1 MDSKEPQ
8 QPSREGIQG
17 KSFSAD
23 INESRKVAAAA
34 RKRAFLQ
41 AMEEWGTVKKAC
53 EITKIARR
61 TYKEWHAQ
69 DWAFASAVSEAR
81 FSFAESL
88 EGLALERVKN
98 PDKGRGCDVL
108 LLGLLNANMPQKYR
122 PQVSMNED
130 SAREL
135 ITEWRKASQVIKKE
149 GPAEGEELSA
159 PVEQTLTE
167 ILARRGNAP
176 EKREEPKDGQSEHQD
191 A

>member
-1 MDSKEPQ
+1 MDSKEPK
-8 QPSREGIQG
+8 
-17 KSFSAD
+17 KSSGNLTEY
-23 INESRKVAAAA
+23 NESRKVAAAA
-34 RKRAFLQ
+34 LKRAFLQ
-41 AMEEWGTVKKAC
+41 AMEEWGTIKKAC
-53 EITKIARR
+53 EVTKIPK
-61 TYKEWHAQ
+61 TVYQHWHKDDWDFAQ
-69 DWAFASAVSEAR
+69 AVSVAR

-98 PDKGRGCDVL
+98 PDKGRGSDVL